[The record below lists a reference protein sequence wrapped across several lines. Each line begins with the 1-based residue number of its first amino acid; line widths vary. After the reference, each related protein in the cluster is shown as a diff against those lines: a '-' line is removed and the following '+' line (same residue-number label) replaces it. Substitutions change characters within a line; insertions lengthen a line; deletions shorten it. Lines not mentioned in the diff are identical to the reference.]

1 MQTYSDG
8 WTVRGVIMRE
18 IVDWRI
24 TKRTKLLEI
33 NNDMCHNYYYLINGR
48 INNADRSAYRKFKF
62 VIWFDIFDVDE
73 FFNHV
78 EDDVWLDRPITDE
91 DILEYVDEC
100 ICCYTDMIYSYEDC
114 NDFYKMCNDSIL
126 RYNEIAKFW

>member
-1 MQTYSDG
+1 
-8 WTVRGVIMRE
+8 MRE

-62 VIWFDIFDVDE
+62 VIWFDIFDVDDL
-73 FFNHV
+73 FC
-78 EDDVWLDRPITDE
+78 DGQTDFCK
-91 DILEYVDEC
+91 IIFEYH
-100 ICCYTDMIYSYEDC
+100 
-114 NDFYKMCNDSIL
+114 K
-126 RYNEIAKFW
+126 EIDAGKDPMQSTLLGRTYFLPADW

>member
-1 MQTYSDG
+1 
-8 WTVRGVIMRE
+8 MRE

-48 INNADRSAYRKFKF
+48 INNADRSAYKKFKF

-78 EDDVWLDRPITDE
+78 EDDVWLERPITDD
-91 DILEYVDEC
+91 DISAYIDEC
-100 ICCYTDMIYSYEDC
+100 ICCYTDMIYSYENC
-114 NDFYKMCNDSIL
+114 NDFYEMCNNSII
-126 RYNEIAKFW
+126 RYNEIARYW